1 MFADDIKLY
10 RTICGPGDCL
20 QLQEDIN
27 ILQQWS
33 DKWLLS
39 FNVVKCKILHI
50 GNNATNCIHH
60 YTLNG
65 VDLELLGDM

>member
-10 RTICGPGDCL
+10 QTIRGPEDCL
-20 QLQEDIN
+20 HLQEDFN

-33 DKWLLS
+33 EKWLLS

-60 YTLNG
+60 YTLNR
-65 VDLELLGDM
+65 VDLELLGDT